1 MVKEKK
7 KRPAIAEKQDK
18 KRPKGQAGDK
28 HSTLV
33 LVCMFRRSE
42 ADINNSQ
49 RATDI
54 SCNYFFNQVKSREV
68 GFLNT
73 EPATKTVAGLC
84 KQMPQAAKIR
94 EPETRFEPR
103 TANPHWID
111 DEC

>member
-1 MVKEKK
+1 MPTREREGGGDSRSRKRTEKTGTMVVKEKK

-49 RATDI
+49 RATDV
-54 SCNYFFNQVKSREV
+54 SCNYFF
-68 GFLNT
+68 
-73 EPATKTVAGLC
+73 
-84 KQMPQAAKIR
+84 
-94 EPETRFEPR
+94 
-103 TANPHWID
+103 
-111 DEC
+111 